1 MVKRSIG
8 ILLAIIL
15 SVSVF
20 SIVTYAD
27 DASEYVDKS
36 FYAYDEPSF
45 TSTKANH
52 GAAYEPLTI
61 TVKEKRND
69 GWWKVVTW
77 EGEKWINTTGERKYI
92 DKKFYAYDEPSFTSA
107 KANSGGA
114 YEPLTLTVTDGNP
127 QGWLKVVTWE
137 GEKWINTTGERKYID
152 KKFDAYN
159 EPSFTSAKANFGG
172 AYEPLT
178 LTVTDGNSKGWL
190 KVVTWEGEKW
200 INTTGE
206 RKYID
211 KKFYAYNEPSFT
223 SAKANSGGAYEPLT
237 LTVTDGNT
245 QGWLKVVTWE
255 GEKWI
260 NTTGERR
267 YIDKKFYAYNEPSF
281 TSVKANSG
289 GVYEPLTL
297 TVTDENTQG
306 WLKVVTWEGEKWINT
321 TGERKYIDKK
331 FYAYNEPS
339 FTSAKANSGGAYEP
353 LTLTVTDGNTQ
364 GWLKVVTW
372 EGEKWINLNET
383 VSSSSGIV
391 DLATKLLGKPYV
403 FGADGPN
410 AFDCSGF
417 ISYVFKNNGYKIG
430 RNSVAG
436 YWGMV
441 TKISDPQPGDLVF
454 LQNTYKAGPSHLG
467 IYIGNGEYIH
477 AADETTGV
485 IKSKINSSYTQK
497 HFLGYARF
505 SK

>member
-223 SAKANSGGAYEPLT
+223 S
-237 LTVTDGNT
+237 
-245 QGWLKVVTWE
+245 
-255 GEKWI
+255 
-260 NTTGERR
+260 
-267 YIDKKFYAYNEPSF
+267 
-281 TSVKANSG
+281 VKANSG

-297 TVTDENTQG
+297 TVTD
-306 WLKVVTWEGEKWINT
+306 
-321 TGERKYIDKK
+321 
-331 FYAYNEPS
+331 
-339 FTSAKANSGGAYEP
+339 
-353 LTLTVTDGNTQ
+353 GNQ
-364 GWLKVVTW
+364 
-372 EGEKWINLNET
+372 
-383 VSSSSGIV
+383 
-391 DLATKLLGKPYV
+391 
-403 FGADGPN
+403 
-410 AFDCSGF
+410 
-417 ISYVFKNNGYKIG
+417 
-430 RNSVAG
+430 
-436 YWGMV
+436 
-441 TKISDPQPGDLVF
+441 Q
-454 LQNTYKAGPSHLG
+454 
-467 IYIGNGEYIH
+467 
-477 AADETTGV
+477 
-485 IKSKINSSYTQK
+485 
-497 HFLGYARF
+497 
-505 SK
+505 